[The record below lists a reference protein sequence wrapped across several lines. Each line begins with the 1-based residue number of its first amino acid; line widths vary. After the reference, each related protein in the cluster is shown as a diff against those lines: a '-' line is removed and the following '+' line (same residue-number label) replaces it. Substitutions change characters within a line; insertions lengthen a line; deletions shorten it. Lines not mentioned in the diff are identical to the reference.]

1 MQVIKKP
8 EHFKERLTMD
18 YTGLL
23 EESKTE
29 KVPSSRQLPSLYL
42 VCQQLTD
49 GRKARGKRYEL
60 AGILLVLVWA
70 KLAGMSS
77 VLAVSEWAKD
87 QETAISR
94 SVGLGWKRMP
104 CANTYS
110 YVLERLDSQQ
120 VNAHLAAWF
129 VRQMAPLP
137 GGEADDRHVHLAI
150 DGKTLK
156 STGGQAYGGDHP
168 QQHLLHIYEAE
179 TGVVLQQIPIGTKTN
194 EVGALKPFLNE
205 VICKGRVITADAAQS
220 YHEITRLIKRAGG
233 EVILIIKDNT
243 PMARADLEL
252 FFEDPQAD
260 RSTWQSYTQMEKGHG
275 RLERRS
281 ILTSPDL
288 NGLFFQDWGEIGQVF
303 RLQRERTIKEKHS
316 REVCYGLTTLSMQH
330 CLPER
335 LLRYIRA
342 HWRVENHLH
351 WRRDALLGEDRCR
364 VRCLPV
370 MEMLAVL
377 NTVVLSFMQVH
388 RVSTVAKQLRRFAF
402 HPEEALPWL
411 LQDF

>member
-1 MQVIKKP
+1 
-8 EHFKERLTMD
+8 MD

-29 KVPSSRQLPSLYL
+29 EVPSPSQLPSFYL

-49 GRKARGKRYEL
+49 GRKARGKRYDL
-60 AGILLVLVWA
+60 AGILLVVVWA
-70 KLAGMSS
+70 KLAGMTS

-87 QETAISR
+87 QEREILS
-94 SVGLGWKRMP
+94 SVDLGWKRMP

-129 VRQMAPLP
+129 VRQTAQAP
-137 GGEADDRHVHLAI
+137 GEERDERHIHLAI

-156 STGGQAYGGDHP
+156 STGEQAYGGDHP

-179 TGVVLQQIPIGTKTN
+179 TGIVLQQIPIGTKTN
-194 EVGALKPFLNE
+194 EVGALKPFLTE

-220 YHEITRLIKRAGG
+220 YHEFPRLIKRAGG
-233 EVILIIKDNT
+233 EAILILKDNT
-243 PMARADLEL
+243 PNALADLEL

-260 RSTWQSYTQMEKGHG
+260 RRTWQSFTHIEKGHG

-288 NGLFFQDWGEIGQVF
+288 NGFFFQDWGEIGQVF
-303 RLQRERTIKEKHS
+303 RLQRERTVKGKDS
-316 REVCYGLTTLSMQH
+316 CEVCYGLTTLSMQR

-342 HWRVENHLH
+342 HWKVENHLH

-364 VRCLPV
+364 VRCIPV

-388 RVSTVAKQLRRFAF
+388 QVSTVAKQLRRFVF

-411 LQDF
+411 VQDF

>member
-1 MQVIKKP
+1 
-8 EHFKERLTMD
+8 MD
-18 YTGLL
+18 YTTLL
-23 EESKTE
+23 EESKVGE
-29 KVPSSRQLPSLYL
+29 VPSPTQVLSLYL
-42 VCQQLTD
+42 ICQELAD
-49 GRKARGKRYEL
+49 GRKARGKRYDL
-60 AGILLVLVWA
+60 AGVLLVLVWA

-87 QETAISR
+87 QDMAIR
-94 SVGLGWKRMP
+94 TSVGLGWKRMP

-110 YVLERLDSQQ
+110 YVLARLDSQQ
-120 VNAHLAAWF
+120 VNEHLAAWF
-129 VRQMAPLP
+129 VRQMTQQPRGEP
-137 GGEADDRHVHLAI
+137 GDQHTHLAI
-150 DGKTLK
+150 DGKALK
-156 STGGQAYGGDHP
+156 STGEQAYGGEHP
-168 QQHLLHIYEAE
+168 QQHVLHLYEAE

-194 EVGALKPFLNE
+194 EVGALKPLLTE

-220 YHEITRLIKRAGG
+220 YHEMTRLVKRAGG

-243 PMARADLEL
+243 PLARADLEL
-252 FFEDPQAD
+252 FFEDQQAD
-260 RSTWQSYTQMEKGHG
+260 RSTWRSYTQIEKGHG

-281 ILTSPDL
+281 IVTSPDL

-303 RLQRERTIKEKHS
+303 RLQRERTIKGKHS
-316 REVCYGLTTLSMQH
+316 CEVCYGLATLSMTH
-330 CLPER
+330 CTPQR
-335 LLRYIRA
+335 LLRYVRA
-342 HWRVENHLH
+342 HWKVENHLH

-377 NTVVLSFMQVH
+377 NTVVLSLMQVH
-388 RVSTVAKQLRRFAF
+388 HVSTVARQLRRFAS

>member
-1 MQVIKKP
+1 
-8 EHFKERLTMD
+8 MD
-18 YTGLL
+18 YTTLL
-23 EESKTE
+23 EESKTGE
-29 KVPSSRQLPSLYL
+29 VPTPTQIPSLYL
-42 VCQQLTD
+42 VCQQVTD
-49 GRKARGKRYEL
+49 GRKARGKRYDL
-60 AGILLVLVWA
+60 AGVLLVLVWA

-87 QETAISR
+87 QDMAIR
-94 SVGLGWKRMP
+94 TSVGLGWKRMP
-104 CANTYS
+104 CANTSS
-110 YVLERLDSQQ
+110 YVLARLDSQQ

-129 VRQMAPLP
+129 VRRMTGQPR
-137 GGEADDRHVHLAI
+137 GERGDQQSHLAI

-156 STGGQAYGGDHP
+156 STGEQAYGGEHP

-194 EVGALKPFLNE
+194 EVGALKPMLTE
-205 VICKGRVITADAAQS
+205 VICKGRVITPDAAHS
-220 YHEITRLIKRAGG
+220 YHEMTRQVKRAGG

-243 PMARADLEL
+243 PVARADLEL

-260 RSTWQSYTQMEKGHG
+260 RSTWQSYTQVEKGHG

-281 ILTSPDL
+281 LVTSPDL

-303 RLQRERTIKEKHS
+303 RLQRERTIKGKHTC
-316 REVCYGLTTLSMQH
+316 EVRYGLATLSRPH
-330 CLPER
+330 CPPER
-335 LLRYIRA
+335 LLGYIRA
-342 HWRVENHLH
+342 HWKVENHLH

-364 VRCLPV
+364 VRCPAV

-377 NTVVLSFMQVH
+377 NTVVLSLMQVH
-388 RVSTVAKQLRRFAF
+388 RVSTVARQLRRFAF

>member
-1 MQVIKKP
+1 M
-8 EHFKERLTMD
+8 MN
-18 YTGLL
+18 YTALV
-23 EESKTE
+23 EENQME
-29 KVPSSRQLPSLYL
+29 EVPTPRQLPSLYQM
-42 VCQQLTD
+42 CQQLTD
-49 GRKARGKRYEL
+49 GRKARGKRYDL
-60 AGILLVLVWA
+60 AGVLLVLVWA

-87 QETAISR
+87 QEAAIRR
-94 SVGLGWKRMP
+94 SGGLGWKRMP

-110 YVLERLDSQQ
+110 YVLARLDSQQ
-120 VNAHLAAWF
+120 VNAQLAAWF

-137 GGEADDRHVHLAI
+137 GEEVDDRHVHLAI

-156 STGGQAYGGDHP
+156 STGELAYGGEHP

-179 TGVVLQQIPIGTKTN
+179 TGVVLQQIPVGTKTN
-194 EVGALKPFLNE
+194 EVGALKPLLTE
-205 VICKGRVITADAAQS
+205 VTCKGRVITADAAQS
-220 YHEITRLIKRAGG
+220 YHEFPRLIKRAGG

-243 PMARADLEL
+243 PSALADLEL

-260 RSTWQSYTQMEKGHG
+260 RETWQSSTQIEKGHG

-303 RLQRERTIKEKHS
+303 RLQRERTIKGTHS
-316 REVCYGLTTLSMQH
+316 CEVCYGLTTLSMRD
-330 CLPER
+330 CCPER
-335 LLRYIRA
+335 LLRHIRA
-342 HWRVENHLH
+342 HWKVENHLH

-370 MEMLAVL
+370 MEMLAAL
-377 NTVVLSFMQVH
+377 NTVVLSLMQIH
-388 RVSTVAKQLRRFAF
+388 RVFTVSKQLRRFAF

-411 LQDF
+411 LEDF

>member
-1 MQVIKKP
+1 M
-8 EHFKERLTMD
+8 MD
-18 YTGLL
+18 YTALL
-23 EESKTE
+23 KESQTE
-29 KVPSSRQLPSLYL
+29 GVFSSRQVPSLYL

-49 GRKARGKRYEL
+49 GRKARGKRYDL

-77 VLAVSEWAKD
+77 ILAVSEWAKD
-87 QETAISR
+87 QEAAICS

-110 YVLERLDSQQ
+110 YALERLDSQQ

-129 VRQMAPLP
+129 VRQMAQRP
-137 GGEADDRHVHLAI
+137 GEERDDRHAHLAI

-156 STGGQAYGGDHP
+156 STGEQAYGGEHP

-194 EVGALKPFLNE
+194 EVGALKPFLTE
-205 VICKGRVITADAAQS
+205 VLCKGRVITADAAQS
-220 YHEITRLIKRAGG
+220 YHEFPRLIKRAGG
-233 EVILIIKDNT
+233 EVILLIKDNT
-243 PMARADLEL
+243 PNALADLEL
-252 FFEDPQAD
+252 FFEDPYAD
-260 RSTWQSYTQMEKGHG
+260 RRTWQSFSQLEKGHG

-281 ILTSPDL
+281 LLTSPDL
-288 NGLFFQDWGEIGQVF
+288 NGLFFPDWGEIGQVF
-303 RLQRERTIKEKHS
+303 RLQRERTIKGKHCC
-316 REVCYGLTTLSMQH
+316 EVWYGLTTLSPRH

-364 VRCLPV
+364 VRCVPV

-377 NTVVLSFMQVH
+377 NTVVLSFMQLH
-388 RVSTVAKQLRRFAF
+388 RVSTVAKQLRRFSF
-402 HPEEALPWL
+402 HPEEALSWL
-411 LQDF
+411 FQDF

>member
-1 MQVIKKP
+1 
-8 EHFKERLTMD
+8 MD
-18 YTGLL
+18 YTTLL
-23 EESKTE
+23 EENKGKQVCSSKQ
-29 KVPSSRQLPSLYL
+29 VQSLYE
-42 VCQQLTD
+42 VCRHLED
-49 GRKARGKRYEL
+49 GRKARGRQYDL
-60 AGILLVLVWA
+60 AGVLVVVILA

-77 VLAVSEWAKD
+77 LLAASEWAKD
-87 QETAISR
+87 QDQVIRANVNLS
-94 SVGLGWKRMP
+94 WKRMP
-104 CANTYS
+104 CTNTYS
-110 YVLERLDSQQ
+110 YVLARLDSQQ

-129 VRQMAPLP
+129 VRQMSHQQEGDP
-137 GGEADDRHVHLAI
+137 DDLHVHLAI
-150 DGKTLK
+150 DGKALK
-156 STGGQAYGGDHP
+156 STGEQAYGGEHP

-179 TGVVLQQIPIGTKTN
+179 TGIVLQQIPIGTKTN
-194 EVGALKPFLNE
+194 EVGALKPFLTE
-205 VICKGRVITADAAQS
+205 VTCKGRVITADAAQS
-220 YHEITRLIKRAGG
+220 YHEMTRLVKRAGG

-243 PMARADLEL
+243 PVARADLEL

-260 RSTWQSYTQMEKGHG
+260 RSTWQSYTQAEKGHG

-281 ILTSPDL
+281 IVTSPDL

-303 RLQRERTIKEKHS
+303 RLQRERTIKGKHS
-316 REVCYGLTTLSMQH
+316 CEVCYGLATLSMSH

-342 HWRVENHLH
+342 HWKVENHLH

-377 NTVVLSFMQVH
+377 NTVVLSLMQVH
-388 RVSTVAKQLRRFAF
+388 RVSTVARQLRRFASR
-402 HPEEALPWL
+402 PEEALPWL